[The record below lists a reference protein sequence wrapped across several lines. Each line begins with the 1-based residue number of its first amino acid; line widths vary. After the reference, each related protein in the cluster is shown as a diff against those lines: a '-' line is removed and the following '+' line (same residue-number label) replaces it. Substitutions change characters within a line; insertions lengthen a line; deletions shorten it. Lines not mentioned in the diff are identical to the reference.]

1 MNGSG
6 TQRKQIGRGSILGA
20 HYEVIECLGD
30 GSRGTVYLCRDGRKP
45 QFTMAVKVMWVSK
58 RELAAEPEMVERF
71 QNEANICHR
80 IRHENIVRSFEYFCG
95 DGYFAYSME
104 FVPGRN
110 VADLIDA
117 GPVDADEVVRLL
129 EQACKGLQAV
139 HEHGVIHRDI
149 KPENLLL
156 SLSGDLRISD
166 FGIARLSEGRKLTAQ
181 GAVLGTVDYLS
192 PEYLRDDVLDAR
204 SDIYALGLVAYEMVT
219 GRKPYEAGSNLV
231 LSLRRRL
238 MTDPTPP
245 KEITPSCP
253 QDLSDLIMKAL
264 ARNPL
269 DRFQTTSELLTAIG
283 MLASVRA
290 KRSLRRS
297 GRGFTRPFAWIR
309 GLFRHEAESFGLSPM
324 RQFVTSW
331 GIVLLFTSV
340 SLGATYVAMEHP
352 KALKRVTIGLL
363 R

>member
-6 TQRKQIGRGSILGA
+6 SQRKQVSRGTVLGG

-30 GSRGTVYLCRDGRKP
+30 GARGSVYLCRDGRKP
-45 QFTMAVKVMWVSK
+45 QFTVAVKVMWVSK

-80 IRHENIVRSFEYFCG
+80 VRHDHIVRSFEYFCG

-110 VADLIDA
+110 LADLIDG
-117 GPVDADEVVRLL
+117 GPVAAEEVARLL
-129 EQACKGLQAV
+129 QQAAKGLEAV
-139 HEHGVIHRDI
+139 HAEGIIHRDI

-156 SLSGDLRISD
+156 SLAGDLRISD
-166 FGIARLSEGRKLTAQ
+166 FGIARLAEGRKLTAQ

-204 SDIYALGLVAYEMVT
+204 SDIYSLGLVAYELVT
-219 GRKPYEAGSNLV
+219 GQKPYEADSNLV
-231 LSLRRRL
+231 RSLRRRL
-238 MTDPTPP
+238 MTDPTAP
-245 KEITPSCP
+245 KEILPSCP

-269 DRFQTTSELLTAIG
+269 DRFQSASELLTALKKLG
-283 MLASVRA
+283 VAQRA
-290 KRSLRRS
+290 ARTSQSATKRKPR
-297 GRGFTRPFAWIR
+297 FAWIR
-309 GLFRHEAESFGLSPM
+309 RFFHSDVDSFGVSPV
-324 RQFVTSW
+324 RQMVTTW
-331 GIVLLFTSV
+331 GLVLLITSV
-340 SLGATYVAMEHP
+340 SLGATYVAVEHP
-352 KALKRVTIGLL
+352 KALKRVTASLL